1 MRPIALAVL
10 ALTLGLAACERTPRQ
25 QCEAP
30 FRAELRTVEAEIRD
44 TRQVLQRGFR
54 LVPATFEHGIH
65 YCVGPSGFVS
75 LCTADEGEPMF
86 DKRPI
91 SRAAEQAKLSALQGE
106 RARLT
111 GLLAQCAVQ
120 FPE

>member
-1 MRPIALAVL
+1 MRPIALAVMAIPL
-10 ALTLGLAACERTPRQ
+10 VLAACELTPRQ

-44 TRQVLQRGFR
+44 TREVLRRGFR
-54 LVPATFEHGIH
+54 LVPARFEHGIH
-65 YCVGPSGFVS
+65 YCVEPSGFVS
-75 LCTADEGEPMF
+75 LCTADDGEPMF

-91 SRAAEQAKLSALQGE
+91 SRAAEQAKLATLQAERGRLNAAL
-106 RARLT
+106 AR
-111 GLLAQCAVQ
+111 CAAQ

>member
-10 ALTLGLAACERTPRQ
+10 VVPLVAAGCELTPRQ

-30 FRAELRTVEAEIRD
+30 FRADLRTVEAELRD
-44 TRQVLQRGFR
+44 TRETLQRGFR
-54 LVPATFEHGIH
+54 LVPASSEIGLHH
-65 YCVGPSGFVS
+65 CVRPSGFVS
-75 LCTADEGEPMF
+75 LCTVEDGEPMF

-91 SRAAEQAKLSALQGE
+91 NRVAEQAKLDALDSE

-111 GLLAQCAVQ
+111 ASIAQCAVQ